1 MNNEITY
8 NNKPNI
14 SISKNIIQKTNR
26 PITCRLNDN
35 LKNNYQENNPQ
46 SPKVKNNLYRCNSQP
61 RQFSLLDIKDRYH
74 SKSTSVPNQY
84 KRKIYTNIDKLLYGK
99 NKDIFKIPQIEYN
112 KKENKDVKNKAKKFR
127 KSRSQEDINSKDYR
141 IQSAL
146 ISRKEKLYKPNC
158 WENYDINEIKKK
170 QRDKFMPEGYEFYEK
185 NLKNYNKTY
194 FKNNYVKIKNI
205 KNKINSNATVDNE
218 HMLIRKF
225 NRYKQYQSDIFFL
238 KEKEKEGKT
247 EENKNENV
255 PNKFVSEKLKNLYKY
270 TDSDIFNLRNNDKN
284 TIEKSGEYSYFRKL
298 NNKNI
303 NDKALYNINSET
315 LLGWKLRAPLP
326 SLYNYSSSKFHL
338 LNRDIKNISN
348 TKESVADECKKLNI
362 NFNPIHKQKSLCE
375 FIDLSRVSAPNLN
388 NDYNKALNDNPNVFK
403 RQNEISS
410 EYFDIYNKYNSICD
424 KPFQK
429 FNPIKDVI

>member
-1 MNNEITY
+1 
-8 NNKPNI
+8 
-14 SISKNIIQKTNR
+14 
-26 PITCRLNDN
+26 
-35 LKNNYQENNPQ
+35 
-46 SPKVKNNLYRCNSQP
+46 
-61 RQFSLLDIKDRYH
+61 
-74 SKSTSVPNQY
+74 
-84 KRKIYTNIDKLLYGK
+84 
-99 NKDIFKIPQIEYN
+99 
-112 KKENKDVKNKAKKFR
+112 
-127 KSRSQEDINSKDYR
+127 
-141 IQSAL
+141 
-146 ISRKEKLYKPNC
+146 
-158 WENYDINEIKKK
+158 
-170 QRDKFMPEGYEFYEK
+170 MPEGYEFYEK
-185 NLKNYNKTY
+185 NLENYNKTY

-298 NNKNI
+298 NNNNI